1 MLNLAKQGGEL
12 LKKPFICAYNKV
24 IFLSYRNFFA
34 GNSYLCKPYEN
45 RFTNSHDSTMTK
57 GDIRAEL
64 ELLKSLEGAAFGIK
78 LKEIAARKEFRALPG
93 EPFIYTVGEI
103 QDEDYPSLLMA
114 ARKAVEHGYRVFM
127 LPNPH
132 GVKTPDYILER
143 RGVYKLFDLKNISGK
158 NIVHTRLKESITQ
171 ANRALLNMPQYSTRK
186 LVHDIRKYFVKYP
199 DAIEVLI
206 FKGKDEISVSRRF
219 AMSQR
224 FYFEFKKMF
233 ER

>member
-1 MLNLAKQGGEL
+1 
-12 LKKPFICAYNKV
+12 
-24 IFLSYRNFFA
+24 
-34 GNSYLCKPYEN
+34 
-45 RFTNSHDSTMTK
+45 MTK

-93 EPFIYTVGEI
+93 EPFIYTVGVI

-114 ARKAVEHGYRVFM
+114 ARKAIEHGYRVFM

-158 NIVHTRLKESITQ
+158 NIVHTRLKESIAQ

>member
-1 MLNLAKQGGEL
+1 M
-12 LKKPFICAYNKV
+12 
-24 IFLSYRNFFA
+24 IFHEFA
-34 GNSYLCKPYEN
+34 FYLQIIRYLCKLYEN
-45 RFTNSHDSTMTK
+45 RCTNSHDSTMTK

-93 EPFIYTVGEI
+93 EPFIYTVGVI
-103 QDEDYPSLLMA
+103 QDEDFPSLLMA

-158 NIVHTRLKESITQ
+158 NIVHTRLKESIAQ

>member
-1 MLNLAKQGGEL
+1 M
-12 LKKPFICAYNKV
+12 
-24 IFLSYRNFFA
+24 
-34 GNSYLCKPYEN
+34 
-45 RFTNSHDSTMTK
+45 MK

-127 LPNPH
+127 LPNPP
-132 GVKTPDYILER
+132 GLKTPDYILER

>member
-1 MLNLAKQGGEL
+1 
-12 LKKPFICAYNKV
+12 
-24 IFLSYRNFFA
+24 
-34 GNSYLCKPYEN
+34 
-45 RFTNSHDSTMTK
+45 MTK

-78 LKEIAARKEFRALPG
+78 LKEIAARKKFRTLPG
-93 EPFIYTVGEI
+93 EPFIYTVGVI

-143 RGVYKLFDLKNISGK
+143 RGVYKLFDLKNISGQ
-158 NIVHTRLKESITQ
+158 NIVHTRLKESIAQ

>member
-1 MLNLAKQGGEL
+1 M
-12 LKKPFICAYNKV
+12 I
-24 IFLSYRNFFA
+24 
-34 GNSYLCKPYEN
+34 
-45 RFTNSHDSTMTK
+45 K

-93 EPFIYTVGEI
+93 EPFIYTVGVI
-103 QDEDYPSLLMA
+103 QDDDYPSLLMA

-158 NIVHTRLKESITQ
+158 NIVQTRLKESIAQ

>member
-1 MLNLAKQGGEL
+1 MIF
-12 LKKPFICAYNKV
+12 PFP
-24 IFLSYRNFFA
+24 RNFFA

-103 QDEDYPSLLMA
+103 QDEDFPSLLMA

-127 LPNPH
+127 LPNPS
-132 GVKTPDYILER
+132 GLKTPDYILER

-219 AMSQR
+219 AISQR

>member
-1 MLNLAKQGGEL
+1 M
-12 LKKPFICAYNKV
+12 
-24 IFLSYRNFFA
+24 IFHEFA
-34 GNSYLCKPYEN
+34 FYLQIIRYLCKLYEN
-45 RFTNSHDSTMTK
+45 RCTNSHDSTMTK

-143 RGVYKLFDLKNISGK
+143 RGVYKLFDLKNISGQ
-158 NIVHTRLKESITQ
+158 NIVHTRLKESIAQ

>member
-1 MLNLAKQGGEL
+1 M
-12 LKKPFICAYNKV
+12 
-24 IFLSYRNFFA
+24 
-34 GNSYLCKPYEN
+34 
-45 RFTNSHDSTMTK
+45 K

>member
-1 MLNLAKQGGEL
+1 M
-12 LKKPFICAYNKV
+12 
-24 IFLSYRNFFA
+24 
-34 GNSYLCKPYEN
+34 
-45 RFTNSHDSTMTK
+45 K

-93 EPFIYTVGEI
+93 EPFIYTVGVI
-103 QDEDYPSLLMA
+103 QDDDYPSLLMA
-114 ARKAVEHGYRVFM
+114 ARKAVEHGYRVFL

-143 RGVYKLFDLKNISGK
+143 RGVYKLFDLKNISGQ
-158 NIVHTRLKESITQ
+158 NIVHTRLKESIAQ